1 MASQTE
7 PSAISESPINTH
19 VRPGRPSSLMD
30 SDMPRPTASPWP
42 SEPLATSIQ
51 GSSATGAG

>member
-19 VRPGRPSSLMD
+19 VRVGRPSSLID
-30 SDMPRPTASPWP
+30 SDMPRPTARP
-42 SEPLATSIQ
+42 
-51 GSSATGAG
+51 